1 MKKLMALVI
10 VLWIAIIIYFIYFLE
25 GEFTSKNIDFIQGG
39 DIKKKEMIDSLKAKD
54 SLNN

>member
-25 GEFTSKNIDFIQGG
+25 GEVASKEIDFIQGG
-39 DIKKKEMIDSLKAKD
+39 EIKKAGMIDSLKAKD

>member
-25 GEFTSKNIDFIQGG
+25 GEVSSKEIDFIQGG
-39 DIKKKEMIDSLKAKD
+39 HIKKAGMIDSLKAKD